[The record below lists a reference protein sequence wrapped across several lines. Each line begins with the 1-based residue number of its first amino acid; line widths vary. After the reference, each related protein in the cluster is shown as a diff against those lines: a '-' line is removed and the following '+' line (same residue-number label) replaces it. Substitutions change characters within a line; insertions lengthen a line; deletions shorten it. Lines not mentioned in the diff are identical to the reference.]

1 MLEVKSTSFRKK
13 DSHNLAYPD
22 WVEATF
28 HYKPQRMIIRMQ
40 ICTKNE
46 QINANLMGAARV
58 VSHQVGLIKLSKTQL
73 KVLQSIM
80 PGEKVTA
87 EQIAERCELSSSW
100 ASTLLKTTWERGYL
114 VRGGYVRMNGGLEF
128 VYSSV

>member
-1 MLEVKSTSFRKK
+1 
-13 DSHNLAYPD
+13 
-22 WVEATF
+22 
-28 HYKPQRMIIRMQ
+28 MIIRMQ

-46 QINANLMGAARV
+46 QINANLMEAARAAP
-58 VSHQVGLIKLSKTQL
+58 HQVGLIKLSKTQL

-100 ASTLLKTTWERGYL
+100 ASTLLKTVWERGYL
-114 VRGGYVRMNGGLEF
+114 VRIFVVRKCGGMEF
-128 VYSSV
+128 TYHFFNT

>member
-1 MLEVKSTSFRKK
+1 
-13 DSHNLAYPD
+13 
-22 WVEATF
+22 
-28 HYKPQRMIIRMQ
+28 MQ

-58 VSHQVGLIKLSKTQL
+58 VPHQVGLIKLSKTQL

-87 EQIAERCELSSSW
+87 ELIAERCELSNSW
-100 ASTLLKTTWERGYL
+100 ASTLLKTVWERGYL
-114 VRGGYVRMNGGLEF
+114 YRRLTPMLHGGIEYV
-128 VYSSV
+128 YQQ

>member
-1 MLEVKSTSFRKK
+1 
-13 DSHNLAYPD
+13 
-22 WVEATF
+22 
-28 HYKPQRMIIRMQ
+28 MIIRMQ

-58 VSHQVGLIKLSKTQL
+58 VPHQVGLIKLSKTQL

-87 EQIAERCELSSSW
+87 EQIAERCDLSCSW
-100 ASTLLKTTWERGYL
+100 ASTLLKTVWEGGYL
-114 VRGGYVRMNGGLEF
+114 KRTALVREGGGVVFSYYLRDSDF
-128 VYSSV
+128 VFFNKVFICILTKPHCF

>member
-1 MLEVKSTSFRKK
+1 
-13 DSHNLAYPD
+13 
-22 WVEATF
+22 
-28 HYKPQRMIIRMQ
+28 MQ

-46 QINANLMGAARV
+46 QINTDLMGAARV
-58 VSHQVGLIKLSKTQL
+58 VPHQVGLIKLSKTQL

-80 PGEKVTA
+80 LGEKVTA
-87 EQIAERCELSSSW
+87 EQIAERCELSNSW
-100 ASTLLKTTWERGYL
+100 ASTLLKMVWERRYL

>member
-1 MLEVKSTSFRKK
+1 
-13 DSHNLAYPD
+13 
-22 WVEATF
+22 
-28 HYKPQRMIIRMQ
+28 MQ

-46 QINANLMGAARV
+46 QINANLMAAARV
-58 VSHQVGLIKLSKTQL
+58 VPHQVGLIKLSKTQL

-100 ASTLLKTTWERGYL
+100 ASTLLKTVWERGYL
-114 VRGGYVRMNGGLEF
+114 VRVASVRERGGTIFCYQIDII
-128 VYSSV
+128 

>member
-1 MLEVKSTSFRKK
+1 
-13 DSHNLAYPD
+13 
-22 WVEATF
+22 
-28 HYKPQRMIIRMQ
+28 MQ

-58 VSHQVGLIKLSKTQL
+58 VPHQVGLIKLSKTQL

-87 EQIAERCELSSSW
+87 EQIAERCELSCSW
-100 ASTLLKTTWERGYL
+100 ASTLLKTVWERGYL
-114 VRGGYVRMNGGLEF
+114 YRTLTLMLHGGIEYV
-128 VYSSV
+128 YQQ